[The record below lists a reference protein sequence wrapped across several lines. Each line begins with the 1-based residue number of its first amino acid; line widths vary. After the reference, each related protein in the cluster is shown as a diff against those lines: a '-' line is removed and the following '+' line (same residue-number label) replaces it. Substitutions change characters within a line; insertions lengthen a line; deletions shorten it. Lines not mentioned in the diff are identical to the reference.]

1 MPVKKSRV
9 KKSKPPPDHQAPLQF
24 INAIPQSEAEKARV
38 RSVVR
43 SNATK
48 YQWQHARVSESA
60 SAKDVSI
67 QQSAASHGLLN
78 PVDDQTKDPAGTA
91 LYGADYEQSPAI
103 TWDTSLFPNNVLGE
117 VKDFNALHP
126 YQTRA
131 ILDTSSSGSSNTED
145 SAVTTPPSDGLL
157 TLLGSGFCDPFNV
170 YPSELPR
177 SKVGELV
184 WHSIQS
190 LPQLLPPPPDNIQ
203 SPTADAWHSSLMQ
216 NRGLFHAF
224 LYGAV
229 IHDRASRGLLN
240 DKVSP
245 ELFYTQTEAVKGLT
259 RDLSD
264 PAIFC
269 TDEII
274 LAVLCLAVNGVKQ
287 YTTEPARVP
296 SQGPLKSLRMLDIY
310 GILDVVPIHAE
321 GLARLVAVRGGLQN
335 IKMLGLAEAI
345 S

>member
-1 MPVKKSRV
+1 MAQH
-9 KKSKPPPDHQAPLQF
+9 SKVSCPIPSKHVSVFPGTYFDSFTPSCCRIRTFVNKERRAFQSCILVILSQTQF
-24 INAIPQSEAEKARV
+24 R
-38 RSVVR
+38 
-43 SNATK
+43 
-48 YQWQHARVSESA
+48 
-60 SAKDVSI
+60 
-67 QQSAASHGLLN
+67 
-78 PVDDQTKDPAGTA
+78 
-91 LYGADYEQSPAI
+91 
-103 TWDTSLFPNNVLGE
+103 
-117 VKDFNALHP
+117 
-126 YQTRA
+126 
-131 ILDTSSSGSSNTED
+131 
-145 SAVTTPPSDGLL
+145 
-157 TLLGSGFCDPFNV
+157 
-170 YPSELPR
+170 LPR
-177 SKVGELV
+177 DMLTG
-184 WHSIQS
+184 IRS

-203 SPTADAWHSSLMQ
+203 SPTADAWHSSLMH

-245 ELFYTQTEAVKGLT
+245 ELFYTHTEAVRGLT
-259 RDLSD
+259 KDLSD

-269 TDEII
+269 TDEVI

-296 SQGPLKSLRMLDIY
+296 SQGPLRSLRMLDIY